1 MDCAYSL
8 PYNTKTGVFPGEEH
22 PLLKRLGLEN
32 SQENED
38 LSSEENMK
46 NLSSAKKPS
55 KEFGPKVH
63 PCFNTRVNKTV
74 ITSNGE
80 KVLCLVPSEAELVKY
95 LKESGG
101 FNKHYVAVTEEE
113 AEENFEDP
121 LNPIV
126 SSKPVW
132 LTVTG
137 RRRRFSDE
145 DDYYR
150 MGNTKGALDNKHPK
164 RSVSGL
170 KSCVEQGKRNS
181 IGMIQLCGECGWV
194 TKLPEDK
201 FPRYINELICGKDG
215 NTFSHSPEICNM
227 FQGECI
233 QGSLTQ
239 DLLERTDRYEKIN
252 SPDPQYHAVYK
263 QVWQPYSQAI
273 RSCCQCQ
280 NF

>member
-1 MDCAYSL
+1 MNGACSL
-8 PYNTKTGVFPGEEH
+8 PYNTKTAVFPREEL
-22 PLLKRLGLEN
+22 PSMKRLGLEN

-38 LSSEENMK
+38 LPTEENMK
-46 NLSSAKKPS
+46 NLTSAKRHS
-55 KEFGPKVH
+55 KVFRPKAH
-63 PCFNTRVNKTV
+63 PCFNTTVNKTV
-74 ITSNGE
+74 TISNGK
-80 KVLCLVPSEAELVKY
+80 KVLCLVPSETELLKN

-101 FNKHYVAVTEEE
+101 FNKHYVAVTEKE
-113 AEENFEDP
+113 AEDNFEDP
-121 LNPIV
+121 FNPIV

-137 RRRRFSDE
+137 RRRRFSNE

-150 MGNTKGALDNKHPK
+150 MGNTKGTLGNEHQK

-181 IGMIQLCGECGWV
+181 IGMIQLCGECWWV

-201 FPRYINELICGKDG
+201 FPIYLNERICGKDG
-215 NTFSHSPEICNM
+215 NTFSHPPESCNM

-273 RSCCQCQ
+273 RSCCKCQ
-280 NF
+280 NL